1 MKRWITAVG
10 ALAMMNGG
18 CDPIVFGPVEPQP
31 TEEPP
36 PPPSPNALAM
46 RAGDWA
52 LSFEGRVTSSLDYA
66 QHLLYPPPHPE
77 SLVLFL
83 SDSVQECSRP
93 LIHDPTQCVPA
104 SSQFWQVI
112 LVIPPELNRPGLIDL
127 RDHRIRIYHG
137 VLRPDCGGSFGF
149 SPGSWG
155 APGKWEKTIEIV
167 SSDASSVSVKLDW
180 GELDRRELASG
191 ELPDVWGHIDGDYNA
206 TYCGAAPPVSPA
218 SPGLALRGARGPTM
232 PIDGLTP
239 DPDALQLILG
249 SAATSCEDPL
259 SPINCT
265 GTSRVRLSLP
275 PSLQQPGII
284 DLTDPAI
291 DASFAVSWGSA
302 EFCDDYDFV
311 TGSFAGGTV
320 EILGIDAS
328 GVLARVYGSYTDLTH
343 GGFDADGL
351 YAASICP

>member
-10 ALAMMNGG
+10 ALAMMSGG

-36 PPPSPNALAM
+36 PSPNALAM
-46 RAGDWA
+46 RAGDWM
-52 LSFEGRVTSSLDYA
+52 LSLEGRSTSSLGLA
-66 QHLLYPPPHPE
+66 ENLLYPAPHPD
-77 SLVLFL
+77 SLVLFF
-83 SDSVQECSRP
+83 SESVQECSRP
-93 LIHDPTQCVPA
+93 LIHWPTPCVRGAHP
-104 SSQFWQVI
+104 FWQVI
-112 LVIPPELNRPGLIDL
+112 LLIPPELNRPGLIDL

-137 VLRPDCGGSFGF
+137 VVTPDCGGGFGF
-149 SPGSWG
+149 SPGTWG
-155 APGKWEKTIEIV
+155 ASGKWEKTLEIV
-167 SSDASSVSVKLDW
+167 SSDPGSVSVKLDW
-180 GELDRRELASG
+180 GEPSLG
-191 ELPDVWGHIDGDYNA
+191 WGQIDGDYTA
-206 TYCGAAPPVSPA
+206 AYCSAAPPVSPP
-218 SPGLALRGARGPTM
+218 SPGLAFTGARGSTTS
-232 PIDGLTP
+232 GAVAA
-239 DPDALQLILG
+239 PDAGALHLTLG

-265 GTSRVRLSLP
+265 GTSRVTLRLP

-302 EFCDDYDFV
+302 ELCDAYDHV
-311 TGSFAGGTV
+311 TGSFDGGTV
-320 EILGIDAS
+320 EILSIDAG
-328 GVLARVYGSYTDLTH
+328 GVLARVYGSYTNLDF